1 MRSLAL
7 QYIKPVY
14 IPVLPL
20 GKSKVQYTMTTFH
33 AIQSNI
39 KPRATQLLFSS
50 LFTWL
55 GFKENSKYTFKK
67 NITKVETDGQTKIER
82 RIEVKYKSACI
93 YR

>member
-1 MRSLAL
+1 MRQNMRSLAL

-55 GFKENSKYTFKK
+55 GFKENSKYTFKRSI
-67 NITKVETDGQTKIER
+67 NSTAWIVYAPYNTGL
-82 RIEVKYKSACI
+82 VK
-93 YR
+93 

>member
-1 MRSLAL
+1 MRQNMRSLAL

-14 IPVLPL
+14 IPVSPL

-55 GFKENSKYTFKK
+55 GFKENSKYTFKRSI
-67 NITKVETDGQTKIER
+67 NSTAWIVYAPYITGL
-82 RIEVKYKSACI
+82 VK
-93 YR
+93 

>member
-1 MRSLAL
+1 MRQNMRSLAL

-55 GFKENSKYTFKK
+55 GFKENSKYTFKRSI
-67 NITKVETDGQTKIER
+67 NSTAWIVYTPYNTGL
-82 RIEVKYKSACI
+82 VK
-93 YR
+93 